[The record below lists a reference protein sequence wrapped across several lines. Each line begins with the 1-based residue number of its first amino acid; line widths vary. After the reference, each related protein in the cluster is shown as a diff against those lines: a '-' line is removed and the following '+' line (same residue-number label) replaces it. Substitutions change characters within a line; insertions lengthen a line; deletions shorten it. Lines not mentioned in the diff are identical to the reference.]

1 MNNSRKWTAILLT
14 AAFMTAGTS
23 GIIAD
28 AAPLMGDV
36 NSDGN
41 VNIMDVIRLNKAIL
55 GTADLASEEEI
66 AADINYNGMAD
77 AGDAL
82 ELLKMVLESEE
93 TGNNSAVRVNDSFA
107 ASAGA
112 GNDTAKEVLPGFQV
126 NGDQIQTLTDG
137 TEPKTFD
144 ILYMP
149 AYLPDAADYVIDSE
163 STQNTPRKVRSYRWR
178 NLNAQD
184 PAAGGCYISFAQFTK
199 DQFWDDFD
207 NTTTPIT
214 VGGKPGYLQHFISHG
229 KTSDD
234 NADNYTLTWDNG
246 DYILSVN
253 MDFRHCAVTEE
264 ELFRIAES
272 VTIIDRG

>member
-1 MNNSRKWTAILLT
+1 
-14 AAFMTAGTS
+14 
-23 GIIAD
+23 
-28 AAPLMGDV
+28 MGDV

-41 VNIMDVIRLNKAIL
+41 ISIMDVIRLNKAVL
-55 GTADLASEEEI
+55 GTADLTSEEEI
-66 AADINYNGMAD
+66 AADINSNGMAD
-77 AGDAL
+77 ASDAL
-82 ELLKMVLESEE
+82 ELLKMVLESYE

-112 GNDTAKEVLPGFQV
+112 DNDTAKEVLAGFQV

-149 AYLPDAADYVIDSE
+149 AYLPDAADDVIDPE

-184 PAAGGCYISFAQFTK
+184 PAVAGGCYISFAQFTK

-207 NTTTPIT
+207 NTT
-214 VGGKPGYLQHFISHG
+214 K
-229 KTSDD
+229 
-234 NADNYTLTWDNG
+234 
-246 DYILSVN
+246 
-253 MDFRHCAVTEE
+253 
-264 ELFRIAES
+264 
-272 VTIIDRG
+272 